1 MCALDLA
8 WKEWFYLNLF
18 RVFVMFCLSFNYQ
31 FLISYVIC
39 IIRWVDLVLYVA
51 DAPVRLSYHRTSRC
65 GCNNGDL
72 NTIPDQQDISPP
84 FLTQDWL
91 LSQIL
96 TQH

>member
-39 IIRWVDLVLYVA
+39 IIRWVDLVV
-51 DAPVRLSYHRTSRC
+51 SM
-65 GCNNGDL
+65 
-72 NTIPDQQDISPP
+72 
-84 FLTQDWL
+84 L
-91 LSQIL
+91 LIKGMYNCTLKTTYTLKGMIVCSV
-96 TQH
+96 